1 MRFYERKHEKK
12 SLGLSELSVP
22 RSDPVLEVPLH
33 PLDLPLVRL
42 DLLVHD
48 LAALGLLEV
57 GGVGGVVAAGVD
69 LGQLGL
75 EVVQLGEADLEV
87 VELGPDRLQL
97 LAGEVHVV
105 GEFPEAWGIEEKK

>member
-1 MRFYERKHEKK
+1 M
-12 SLGLSELSVP
+12 P
-22 RSDPVLEVPLH
+22 RSDPVLEVLLH

-48 LAALGLLEV
+48 LAALGLAA
-57 GGVGGVVAAGVD
+57 VGGVVAAGVD

-75 EVVQLGEADLEV
+75 EVVQLCEADLEV